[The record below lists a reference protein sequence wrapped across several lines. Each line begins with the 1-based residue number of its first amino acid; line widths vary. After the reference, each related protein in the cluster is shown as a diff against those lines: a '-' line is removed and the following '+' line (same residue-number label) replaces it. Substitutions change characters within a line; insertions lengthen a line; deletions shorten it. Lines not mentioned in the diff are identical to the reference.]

1 MFDKGVHFRDNIDP
15 QNRSRTQKS
24 ILSSYS
30 IKQNYRESIN
40 ETLNSDVSAI
50 AKLSDFKDL
59 LIEARTIN
67 TTEKG
72 LKSMRRYNKLA
83 IFRQLSF
90 IILIILAF
98 FERPVWCTNK
108 YNEFCRVSPDGVRI
122 PTSNIPYIQIQ
133 YYYPI
138 EILVVC
144 FLTYN
149 RYLNQSFLKVNK
161 QKYWFYTIIT
171 ITVVIIIEDIIKAI
185 FDAYPINISLFLKP
199 LYFISFNRILRR
211 TIKIYAKIIQK
222 VLPIFVIIALNI
234 MFFALL
240 GRIIFYSKS
249 FQQILNRTLTQTFKK
264 DQQNENY
271 FDNFFDS
278 WFNFTVL
285 QTTSN
290 FPDVMM
296 QYYNEHRWAPIVF
309 MTFLL
314 INLILLLNTVLA
326 VFYSNYKKEM
336 ENDTK
341 KFFFKN
347 KEKIHEYIN
356 KYIITN
362 PNKALSK
369 QNQQLL
375 QSFLKFHVRNQNFPI
390 SEQFKLSQELE
401 TNSHSKSWILRLF
414 RSVQWNI
421 FTGCLSLFNFT
432 ILYIMVPSLSQKTD
446 LDLWASVN
454 FSINLVYLL
463 EQLIQLII
471 FSKNYFKVK
480 KYYLFDFIASIVIFI
495 LILIYYFTG
504 EDSVLP
510 YCMYLICTRL
520 IRFIFILFKFESI
533 KTIFRTVYEF
543 VPLFV
548 NLFGVLIIMFFFFS
562 ALGIQNQYLQIQNH
576 IFGGKMTYN
585 YQTQID
591 DELHTEYYVL
601 NNFNDQATSLVL
613 LFELLIVNN
622 WMLNVQAHQIIM
634 GTKNVR
640 YFFILWYIVSVVV
653 CMNIM
658 VAFIIDHLVNKFND
672 SDSQNDSAHNYV
684 QQQIQEQKQLSKQHS
699 LKFSIFSQ
707 QSEEIFQ
714 DLRNTLPHNRDFS
727 KQSIQDLDNEEEE
740 EDEQ

>member
-1 MFDKGVHFRDNIDP
+1 MFDKGVHFRDNIDN
-15 QNRSRTQKS
+15 QSRSRTQKS

-72 LKSMRRYNKLA
+72 LKSMRRFNTLTLP
-83 IFRQLSF
+83 RQLSF
-90 IILIILAF
+90 ILLIILAF
-98 FERPVWCTNK
+98 FERPVWCTDK
-108 YNEFCRVSPDGVRI
+108 YNDYCRVSPDGVRI
-122 PTSNIPYIQIQ
+122 PTSNIPYFQTQ
-133 YYYPI
+133 YFYPI
-138 EILVVC
+138 EILIVC

-171 ITVVIIIEDIIKAI
+171 ITVVLIIEDIIKSVI
-185 FDAYPINISLFLKP
+185 DGYHINISLFLKP
-199 LYFISFNRILRR
+199 LYFICFNRILRR
-211 TIKIYAKIIQK
+211 TIKIYAKIVQK
-222 VLPIFVIIALNI
+222 VLPIFIIITLNI

-240 GRIIFYSKS
+240 GRIIFY
-249 FQQILNRTLTQTFKK
+249 N
-264 DQQNENY
+264 QQNENY

-347 KEKIHEYIN
+347 KEQIHEYIN

-369 QNQQLL
+369 QNQLLL
-375 QSFLKFHVRNQNFPI
+375 QSFLKFHVRNQNFPL
-390 SEQFKLSQELE
+390 SEQFKLSQDLQ
-401 TNSHSKSWILRLF
+401 TNSYSKSWILRLF
-414 RSVQWNI
+414 RSFQWNI

-432 ILYIMVPSLSQKTD
+432 VLYIMVPSLSLKTD
-446 LDLWASVN
+446 LNLWANVN
-454 FSINLVYLL
+454 FGINLVYLL

-480 KYYLFDFIASIVIFI
+480 KYYIFDFFASWVVFI
-495 LILIYYFTG
+495 LIIIYYFTG

-520 IRFIFILFKFESI
+520 IRFILVLFKFESI

-562 ALGIQNQYLQIQNH
+562 ALGQH
-576 IFGGKMTYN
+576 IFGGKMTYS

-591 DELHTEYYVL
+591 EELHTEYYVL

-658 VAFIIDHLVNKFND
+658 VAFIIDHLANKFND
-672 SDSQNDSAHNYV
+672 SDSQNDSAHNFV
-684 QQQIQEQKQLSKQHS
+684 QIQINEQKQLNRQNS

-714 DLRNTLPHNRDFS
+714 DQRNTLPHKNEFS
-727 KQSIQDLDNEEEE
+727 NQSIQVLEDEDE
-740 EDEQ
+740 EDEQHYE

>member
-1 MFDKGVHFRDNIDP
+1 MFDKGVHFRDNVDS
-15 QNRSRTQKS
+15 QSRSRTQKS

-72 LKSMRRYNKLA
+72 LKSMKTYNKLTLL
-83 IFRQLSF
+83 RQFSF
-90 IILIILAF
+90 VILILLAF
-98 FERPVWCTNK
+98 FERPIWCTNQ
-108 YNEFCRVSPDGVRI
+108 YNDYCRVSPEGVRI

-171 ITVVIIIEDIIKAI
+171 ITLVLITEDIVKATY
-185 FDAYPINISLFLKP
+185 DAYPINISLFLKP

-222 VLPIFVIIALNI
+222 VLPIFIIIALNI

-240 GRIIFYSKS
+240 GRIIFY
-249 FQQILNRTLTQTFKK
+249 N
-264 DQQNENY
+264 QQNENY

-309 MTFLL
+309 VTFLL

-375 QSFLKFHVRNQNFPI
+375 QSFLKFHVRNQHFSA
-390 SEQFKLSQELE
+390 SEQFKLSQDLE
-401 TNSHSKSWILRLF
+401 IKTYSKSWILRLF
-414 RSVQWNI
+414 RSFQWNI

-432 ILYIMVPSLSQKTD
+432 VLYIMVPSLSQKTD
-446 LDLWASVN
+446 LDLWANVN
-454 FSINLVYLL
+454 FCINLVYFF

-471 FSKNYFKVK
+471 FSKKYFKVK
-480 KYYLFDFIASIVIFI
+480 KYYIFDFFASIVII
-495 LILIYYFTG
+495 TLLLIYYFTG

-562 ALGIQNQYLQIQNH
+562 ALGQH
-576 IFGGKMTYN
+576 IFGGKMTYS
-585 YQTQID
+585 YQAQID
-591 DELHTEYYVL
+591 EELHTEYYVL

-672 SDSQNDSAHNYV
+672 SDNQNDSAYNYV
-684 QQQIQEQKQLSKQHS
+684 QQQIHEQKQLNKQHS

-707 QSEEIFQ
+707 QSEDIFQ
-714 DLRNTLPHNRDFS
+714 EQRNTLPHNNDFS
-727 KQSIQDLDNEEEE
+727 KQSIQALDEEDEEEE
-740 EDEQ
+740 GSYE

>member
-414 RSVQWNI
+414 R
-421 FTGCLSLFNFT
+421 T
-432 ILYIMVPSLSQKTD
+432 
-446 LDLWASVN
+446 
-454 FSINLVYLL
+454 
-463 EQLIQLII
+463 
-471 FSKNYFKVK
+471 KNYFKVK